1 MKARKMILLLTGV
14 LLFMLIIASF
24 LVSPY
29 RYEYDV
35 TLRQRDDDGVLVLK
49 LFYFA
54 IALFSVVGV
63 SISFRLNKK
72 LVFIF
77 AGVCVYTLIRIA
89 SLLVAV

>member
-1 MKARKMILLLTGV
+1 MNVRKMKLLLTGI

-35 TLRQRDDDGVLVLK
+35 TLRQRDDDAVLVLN
-49 LFYFA
+49 LLHFA
-54 IALFSVVGV
+54 IAFLSVVGI

-77 AGVCVYTLIRIA
+77 AGMSIYALVRIA
-89 SLLVAV
+89 YLLVAV

>member
-1 MKARKMILLLTGV
+1 MKARKMILLLTGT

-35 TLRQRDDDGVLVLK
+35 TLRQRDDDAVLVSSLC
-49 LFYFA
+49 YFA
-54 IALFSVVGV
+54 IAFLSVVGV
-63 SISFRLNKK
+63 SISFRMNKK

-77 AGVCVYTLIRIA
+77 AGVFVYALVKIA
-89 SLLVAV
+89 YLLVAV